1 MLDRRAASRGLPHIC
16 HWIGPAPVVGEIMNI
31 RSRKR
36 LVYRRH
42 RIGMLIAAIEAL
54 MALEEATLEAKKAA

>member
-1 MLDRRAASRGLPHIC
+1 
-16 HWIGPAPVVGEIMNI
+16 MNI

-42 RIGMLIAAIEAL
+42 RMGMLIADIEAL